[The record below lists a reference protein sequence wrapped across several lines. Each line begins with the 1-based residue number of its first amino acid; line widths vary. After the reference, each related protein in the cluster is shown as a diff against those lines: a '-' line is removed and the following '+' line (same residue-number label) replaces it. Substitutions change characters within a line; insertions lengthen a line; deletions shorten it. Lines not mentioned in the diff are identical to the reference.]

1 MNDSPITCAEII
13 ELYDAETNFNE
24 ETVTCK
30 T

>member
-1 MNDSPITCAEII
+1 MDDSPITCAEII
-13 ELYDAETNFNE
+13 KSYDAETNFNE

>member
-13 ELYDAETNFNE
+13 ESYDAETNFNE